1 MSDNKQI
8 LLSKSI
14 YKSDS
19 KRNSC
24 KIVTGKDTNLHL
36 HLFKI
41 LDKKALYYT
50 EVKCSYV
57 SEFTVENTKCTS
69 AG

>member
-8 LLSKSI
+8 LLSNKI
-14 YKSDS
+14 NLKL
-19 KRNSC
+19 NSC
-24 KIVTGKDTNLHL
+24 KIVTDKDTNLHL

-41 LDKKALYYT
+41 LNQKTLYYT

-57 SEFTVENTKCTS
+57 SEFTAENTKYTS